1 MQGWRAS
8 RVCNESECY
17 AWRCSYSV
25 RDFSAFMKAKL
36 IVMKCFISTL
46 NLSECRTRNPV
57 ARRLSSDT
65 LASHYTQIWRG
76 TIEIMIEI
84 Q

>member
-1 MQGWRAS
+1 
-8 RVCNESECY
+8 
-17 AWRCSYSV
+17 
-25 RDFSAFMKAKL
+25 MKAKL